1 MAMPLEIPVDWVEEY
16 AQAARRKIDSQLE
29 ERDCPEFWVIVAKLY
44 ARGLAD
50 ETPSRPAVSGSSLR
64 LQ

>member
-1 MAMPLEIPVDWVEEY
+1 MAMPLEIPADRVEEY
-16 AQAARRKIDSQLE
+16 SQAARRKINSQLK
-29 ERDCPEFWVIVAKLY
+29 ERDCPEFWAIVAKLY

-50 ETPSRPAVSGSSLR
+50 ETPSRPAVSESSLR